1 MVNRRHIRIKVMQS
15 VYALL
20 QSNSDDL
27 SKEEKYLLFSINKI
41 FDLYVLQLLL
51 LVEIK
56 NMSLQHLEISKKK
69 HLATEAD
76 KDPNLKFIQN
86 PVIQAIEESS
96 EIIAYVKRKK
106 LNNWKENREYVSI
119 LWKQVKNSELFKNY
133 LDVKGTTFNEDK
145 KFVMRLF
152 EEIIAPNDKLYDY
165 YDELNLGW
173 IDDLPLINTLI
184 LKSIKQL
191 KPNASI
197 SLKEFDI
204 AEDDKEFLIDLFRK
218 TVLNH
223 KEYNDEINDKTPNW
237 DTERIAGIDLIL
249 IKMAITEFLY
259 FPSIPTK
266 VSINEYIEIA
276 KDYSTL
282 KSSYF
287 INGVLDKILKDY
299 NKSKRLNKI
308 GRGLL

>member
-69 HLATEAD
+69 HLATEED

-96 EIIAYVKRKK
+96 EIISYVERKK

-119 LWKQVKNSELFKNY
+119 LWKQVKSSELFKN
-133 LDVKGTTFNEDK
+133 
-145 KFVMRLF
+145 
-152 EEIIAPNDKLYDY
+152 
-165 YDELNLGW
+165 
-173 IDDLPLINTLI
+173 
-184 LKSIKQL
+184 
-191 KPNASI
+191 
-197 SLKEFDI
+197 
-204 AEDDKEFLIDLFRK
+204 
-218 TVLNH
+218 
-223 KEYNDEINDKTPNW
+223 
-237 DTERIAGIDLIL
+237 
-249 IKMAITEFLY
+249 
-259 FPSIPTK
+259 
-266 VSINEYIEIA
+266 
-276 KDYSTL
+276 
-282 KSSYF
+282 
-287 INGVLDKILKDY
+287 
-299 NKSKRLNKI
+299 
-308 GRGLL
+308 